1 MDPMS
6 FTTSLA
12 AGQIL
17 AQQLKT
23 GGVHTP
29 AFGPPKHSTIPG
41 KIPEMK
47 GEMAGGSLPT
57 CPMIYAIIADM
68 AIVGIPNAPPPQ
80 WREEAGQQQQFGY
93 RHDVPPLPA
102 LVPLSLTDLYLKVE
116 CQISTAFVTV
126 QGTWVLDCLRSG
138 AICDCLLAVPMDHQ
152 VCQISHLHKKS

>member
-41 KIPEMK
+41 KILELK
-47 GEMAGGSLPT
+47 GEMAAGSLPT

-80 WREEAGQQQQFGY
+80 WREDAGQQQQFGY

-102 LVPLSLTDLYLKVE
+102 LVPLSLTDLSLKVE

-152 VCQISHLHKKS
+152 VCKISLLSS